1 MADHNI
7 PGLNISQ
14 IRADILLAEKAVDE
28 SRRQPTK
35 LAKYLR
41 GQSAYH
47 LQQATE
53 KLIKIQLYHSGKALD
68 PAKIYKHGI
77 GSLLTYA
84 DDMGIEI
91 VTPPLIKKNDEL
103 ITSWEAEGRY
113 DVHVVVRTDT
123 LQKYLK
129 IISDWCDDVS
139 TVIVSR

>member
-1 MADHNI
+1 M
-7 PGLNISQ
+7 
-14 IRADILLAEKAVDE
+14 
-28 SRRQPTK
+28 
-35 LAKYLR
+35 AKYLR

-53 KLIKIQLYHSGKALD
+53 KLIKIQLYHSGKELD

-91 VTPPLIKKNDEL
+91 VTPALIKKNDEL